1 MMIFAI
7 IVFVLII
14 VFISQ
19 YNLLIKNRMLV
30 QEAKSGIDV
39 QLKRRYDLIPKLVDT
54 VQGYKEYEGSLLNN
68 IAKIRTSLV
77 ESKDIKEN
85 IANENELSRSLKNI
99 FAVAENYPDL
109 KANQNFLQLQQT
121 VSEIEDQI
129 QMARRYY
136 NGTVRDYNV
145 SLQVVPSNL
154 VGSMFNFKEESFF
167 DIEYATQRNS
177 PDVKF

>member
-7 IVFVLII
+7 IFLVLGIFFII
-14 VFISQ
+14 Q

-54 VQGYKEYEGSLLNN
+54 VQGYKEYEGSLLKN
-68 IAKIRTSLV
+68 IAKIRTSLL

-85 IANENELSRSLKNI
+85 ISNENELSRSLKNI

-109 KANQNFLQLQQT
+109 KANQNFLQLQSSL
-121 VSEIEDQI
+121 SEIEDQL

-145 SLQVVPSNL
+145 STQVFPSNIVANL
-154 VGSMFNFKEESFF
+154 FNFKEESFF
-167 DIEYATQRNS
+167 DIEYATQRPS
-177 PDVKF
+177 PDIKF